1 MFRLKIIT
9 IEKVVVDEKVDELV
23 VTTSEGQ
30 TGILSNHIPLLSVVR
45 PGLIRYRSK
54 DKEIRLVSTS
64 GSIEVNNNVVSVLVD
79 EALPIEAVDIDKAR
93 AEQERLLNVLKSP
106 QLSLIELR
114 AARQELTNVRA
125 RLQVKKP

>member
-1 MFRLKIIT
+1 M
-9 IEKVVVDEKVDELV
+9 VDQDVDELV
-23 VTTSEGQ
+23 VTTDEGQ
-30 TGILSNHIPLLSVVR
+30 TGVLSNHIPLLAVVQ

-64 GSIEVNNNVVSVLVD
+64 GSIEVNKNEVRVLVD
-79 EALPIEAVDIDKAR
+79 EALPIDEVDIDKAR

-114 AARQELTNVRA
+114 EARKELSNVRA
-125 RLQVKKP
+125 RLQVKK